1 MAGLSDPTLI
11 IDVRGFTP
19 ALRGPLI
26 TCVVDQL
33 IEAEAQDTVMV
44 ILDSE
49 PAGLGY
55 QLEMRRETRGKV
67 EFTYDQ
73 RHDGAWVA
81 IIRPRPGRDD

>member
-1 MAGLSDPTLI
+1 MAGLSDPSLI

-19 ALRGPLI
+19 ALRTPLL
-26 TCVVDQL
+26 TCIIDQL
-33 IEAEAQDTVMV
+33 IAAEACDTVMV
-44 ILDSE
+44 ISDSQ

-55 QLEMRRETRGKV
+55 QLELRRESRGKV

-81 IIRPRPGRDD
+81 IIRPRPASGD

>member
-1 MAGLSDPTLI
+1 
-11 IDVRGFTP
+11 
-19 ALRGPLI
+19 LI